1 MIVAHVFKAT
11 GLSGS
16 ESHLLSLARG
26 LRDEGIE
33 SHLIILIDP
42 TRLPDTLIH
51 AARAQ
56 GTPTHLVQL
65 NHDLDLFSVPKI
77 KTILDSVNAQLVHT
91 HLIHGDLFGTLA
103 AGKRVVVQS
112 RHNDDRFRH
121 NVVVK
126 LLTRYLASRAKTI
139 IAISDSLANFV
150 RDVEGVTPSKI
161 TRIHYGLDPN
171 EIVNRAKAGMLREE
185 LKIKDSPLIGAVGRL
200 TEQKG
205 FDYLLEAFAR
215 VRDNVN
221 EAHLVIAGD
230 GERRH
235 ALESK
240 ARLLNIA
247 DAVHFLGWRND
258 VPSIMIDL
266 DILVVPSLWEGFGL
280 VTLEAMA
287 LSKPI
292 VASNVSALPEI
303 ISHGETG
310 LLVPPA
316 DSAALAD
323 SILNLLR
330 DPEKAKTFGPRGRAR
345 LEKEFT
351 IQRMAQRHV
360 VVYKEA
366 ASRVPEFRA

>member
-1 MIVAHVFKAT
+1 
-11 GLSGS
+11 
-16 ESHLLSLARG
+16 
-26 LRDEGIE
+26 
-33 SHLIILIDP
+33 
-42 TRLPDTLIH
+42 
-51 AARAQ
+51 
-56 GTPTHLVQL
+56 
-65 NHDLDLFSVPKI
+65 
-77 KTILDSVNAQLVHT
+77 
-91 HLIHGDLFGTLA
+91 
-103 AGKRVVVQS
+103 
-112 RHNDDRFRH
+112 
-121 NVVVK
+121 
-126 LLTRYLASRAKTI
+126 
-139 IAISDSLANFV
+139 
-150 RDVEGVTPSKI
+150 
-161 TRIHYGLDPN
+161 
-171 EIVNRAKAGMLREE
+171 MLREE

-266 DILVVPSLWEGFGL
+266 DALIVPSLWEGFGL

-303 ISHGETG
+303 ISHNETG

>member
-26 LRDEGIE
+26 LRDEGFE

-42 TRLPDTLIH
+42 TRLPDALLH
-51 AARAQ
+51 AAQTQ

-65 NHDLDLFSVPKI
+65 NHDLDLFSVSKI
-77 KTILDSVNAQLVHT
+77 KTILDSINAQIVHT
-91 HLIHGDLFGTLA
+91 HLIHGDLFGALA

-112 RHNDDRFRH
+112 RHNDDKFRR
-121 NVVVK
+121 NIIIK
-126 LLTRYLASRAKTI
+126 LLTRSLASRAKTI

-171 EIVNRAKAGMLREE
+171 EVIGKAKRGELREE
-185 LKIKDSPLIGAVGRL
+185 LRIKDSPLIGAVGRL

-205 FDYLLEAFAR
+205 FEYLLEAFAR
-215 VRDNVN
+215 VRDNVK

-235 ALESK
+235 SLELQGQS
-240 ARLLNIA
+240 LNIA
-247 DAVHFLGWRND
+247 HAVHFLGWRND

-266 DILVVPSLWEGFGL
+266 DALVVPSLWEGFGL

-287 LSKPI
+287 LSRPI
-292 VASNVSALPEI
+292 IASKVSALPEI
-303 ISHGETG
+303 ISQGETG

-330 DPEKAKTFGPRGRAR
+330 DPEKAKTMGQRGRAR

-351 IQRMAQRHV
+351 IQRMAQRHA

>member
-16 ESHLLSLARG
+16 EAHLLSLARG
-26 LRDEGIE
+26 LRDEGFE

-42 TRLPDTLIH
+42 TRSPDILIR
-51 AARAQ
+51 AAQAQ
-56 GTPTHLVQL
+56 GTPTHRVHL

-77 KTILDSVNAQLVHT
+77 KTILDSINAQIVHT

-103 AGKRVVVQS
+103 AGERVVVQS
-112 RHNDDRFRH
+112 RHNDDKFRR
-121 NVVVK
+121 NIVIK
-126 LLTRYLASRAKTI
+126 LLTRSLASRAKTI

-171 EIVNRAKAGMLREE
+171 EVIGKAKAGTLREE
-185 LKIKDSPLIGAVGRL
+185 IKIKDSPLIGAVGRL

-215 VRDNVN
+215 VRDNVK

-240 ARLLNIA
+240 AQSLNIA
-247 DAVHFLGWRND
+247 DAVHFLGWRDD

-266 DILVVPSLWEGFGL
+266 DVLIVPSLWEGFGL

-292 VASNVSALPEI
+292 IASKVSALPEI
-303 ISHGETG
+303 ISHDETG
-310 LLVPPA
+310 LLVSPA

-330 DPEKAKTFGPRGRAR
+330 DPLKAKTMGQRGRAR

-351 IQRMAQRHV
+351 VQRMARQHV
-360 VVYKEA
+360 TVYKEA

>member
-1 MIVAHVFKAT
+1 MVVAHVFKAT

-42 TRLPDTLIH
+42 TRLPDTLIR
-51 AARAQ
+51 AAQTQ

-77 KTILDSVNAQLVHT
+77 KTILDSVNAHIVHT

-121 NVVVK
+121 NVIVK

-171 EIVNRAKAGMLREE
+171 EVVAKAKAGMLREE

-205 FDYLLEAFAR
+205 FEYLLEALAR
-215 VRDNVN
+215 VRDNVK

-240 ARLLNIA
+240 AQSLNIA
-247 DAVHFLGWRND
+247 DAVHFLGWRDD

-266 DILVVPSLWEGFGL
+266 DALIVPSLWEGFGL

-292 VASNVSALPEI
+292 VASRVSALPEI
-303 ISHGETG
+303 ISHNETG

-330 DPEKAKTFGPRGRAR
+330 DPAKAKTMGQRGHAR

-351 IQRMAQRHV
+351 IQRMAQQHA